1 MSADSVKLFLI
12 IVSLNYIL
20 FYLTEIYFHMKFL
33 FIYLC
38 IFGEIAIKLSQLD
51 KQLCKQRF
59 PCMNVEL
66 SSVASVWRTLVITPW
81 CVSGILRLCYV
92 IDRRRAARRGQ

>member
-33 FIYLC
+33 FIYLF
-38 IFGEIAIKLSQLD
+38 INVFLGKSQ
-51 KQLCKQRF
+51 
-59 PCMNVEL
+59 
-66 SSVASVWRTLVITPW
+66 
-81 CVSGILRLCYV
+81 
-92 IDRRRAARRGQ
+92 

>member
-1 MSADSVKLFLI
+1 
-12 IVSLNYIL
+12 
-20 FYLTEIYFHMKFL
+20 MKFL

-92 IDRRRAARRGQ
+92 IDRRRAARRGQQ